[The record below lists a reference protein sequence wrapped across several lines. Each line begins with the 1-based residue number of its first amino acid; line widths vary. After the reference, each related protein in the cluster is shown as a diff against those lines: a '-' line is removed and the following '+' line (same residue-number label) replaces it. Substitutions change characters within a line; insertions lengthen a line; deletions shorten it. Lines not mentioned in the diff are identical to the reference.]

1 VFDTGGVTA
10 SPSPSFL
17 HTGTDPALDSRVD
30 PRSTLRRLSELIRP
44 VTLAREHTLPV
55 LDPLVALLPDGGLT
69 RGSLLQV
76 CGVGATSLALS
87 LMAAG
92 SQDGSWAAV
101 IGLPELG
108 LVAAAEHGLV
118 LDRLALIDAPPT
130 RRGAELVAAVL
141 DGVDLVLLDARMAL
155 SGVESRRIAARLRE
169 RGSVLIMVE
178 PVCSMGPRPSL
189 PRTSGPRISTTRAS
203 AAGASTAGAST
214 AGASM
219 SQAAGGWSPDVVLTV
234 AGSQWQGLGEGH
246 GMLRRRRVRIDAIG
260 RGRAARPR
268 QLEVLLPAEQG
279 SVDVSG

>member
-1 VFDTGGVTA
+1 V
-10 SPSPSFL
+10 
-17 HTGTDPALDSRVD
+17 
-30 PRSTLRRLSELIRP
+30 RRLSELIRP
-44 VTLAREHTLPV
+44 VTFAREHTLPV
-55 LDPLVALLPDGGLT
+55 LDPLVSLLPDGGLT

-178 PVCSMGPRPSL
+178 PVCSMSPRPSL
-189 PRTSGPRISTTRAS
+189 SRTSGPRMSTARASTTGAS
-203 AAGASTAGAST
+203 TTGASTAGAST

-219 SQAAGGWSPDVVLTV
+219 SQAAGGWSPDVVFTV

-246 GMLRRRRVRIDAIG
+246 GMLRRRRARIDAIG

-268 QLEVLLPAEQG
+268 HLEVLLPADQG

>member
-1 VFDTGGVTA
+1 VTA

-17 HTGTDPALDSRVD
+17 HTGTDPATDSALDSRVDPRVD

-44 VTLAREHTLPV
+44 VTFAREQTMPV

-203 AAGASTAGAST
+203 AAGASTAGAS
-214 AGASM
+214 M

>member
-1 VFDTGGVTA
+1 MFDTGGVTA

-17 HTGTDPALDSRVD
+17 NSGPDPGTNPGTDPGSVI
-30 PRSTLRRLSELIRP
+30 RRLSELIRP
-44 VTLAREHTLPV
+44 VTFAREQTLPV
-55 LDPLVALLPDGGLT
+55 LEPLAPLLADGALT
-69 RGSLLQV
+69 RGSLLRV
-76 CGVGATSLALS
+76 CGIGATSLALS

-92 SQDGSWAAV
+92 SRDGSWSAV

-130 RRGAELVAAVL
+130 RRSAELIAAVL
-141 DGVDLVLLDARMAL
+141 DGVDLVLLDARMML
-155 SGVESRRIAARLRE
+155 SGAESRRIAARLRE

-178 PVCSMGPRPSL
+178 PVCSMAPVIALSQTSRT
-189 PRTSGPRISTTRAS
+189 RTS
-203 AAGASTAGAST
+203 TART
-214 AGASM
+214 SM

-246 GMLRRRRVRIDAIG
+246 GTLRRRRVRIDAVG

-268 QLEVLLPAEQG
+268 QLEVLLPADQG
-279 SVDVSG
+279 SVDVID

>member
-1 VFDTGGVTA
+1 MFDTGGVTA

-17 HTGTDPALDSRVD
+17 HTGTDPATDSALDSRVD
-30 PRSTLRRLSELIRP
+30 TRSTLRRLSELIRP
-44 VTLAREHTLPV
+44 VTFAREQTRPV

-189 PRTSGPRISTTRAS
+189 SRTSGSRISTTRAS
-203 AAGASTAGAST
+203 ATGASTAGT
-214 AGASM
+214 SM

-234 AGSQWQGLGEGH
+234 ARSQWQGLGEGH
-246 GMLRRRRVRIDAIG
+246 GMLCRRRVRIDAIG

>member
-1 VFDTGGVTA
+1 MFDTGGVTA

-17 HTGTDPALDSRVD
+17 HTGTDPAFD
-30 PRSTLRRLSELIRP
+30 PASESRSTLRRLSELIRP
-44 VTLAREHTLPV
+44 VTFAREQTLPV
-55 LDPLVALLPDGGLT
+55 LEPLAPLLADGALT
-69 RGSLLQV
+69 RGSLLRV

-92 SQDGSWAAV
+92 SRDGSWSAV

-108 LVAAAEHGLV
+108 LVAAAEHGLI

-130 RRGAELVAAVL
+130 RRGAELIAAVL
-141 DGVDLVLLDARMAL
+141 DGVDLVLLDARMML
-155 SGVESRRIAARLRE
+155 SGAESRRIAARLRE

-178 PVCSMGPRPSL
+178 PVCSMAPVMALS
-189 PRTSGPRISTTRAS
+189 RTSTART
-203 AAGASTAGAST
+203 STARAAT

-219 SQAAGGWSPDVVLTV
+219 SHAAGGWSPDVVLTV

-246 GMLRRRRVRIDAIG
+246 GMLRRRRARIDAVG

-268 QLEVLLPAEQG
+268 RVEVLLPADEG

>member
-1 VFDTGGVTA
+1 MFDTGGVTA

-17 HTGTDPALDSRVD
+17 HTGTDPATDSALDSRVD

-44 VTLAREHTLPV
+44 VTFAREHTLPV

-169 RGSVLIMVE
+169 RGAVLIMVE

-189 PRTSGPRISTTRAS
+189 SRTSGSRISTTRAS
-203 AAGASTAGAST
+203 ATGASTAGT
-214 AGASM
+214 SM
-219 SQAAGGWSPDVVLTV
+219 SQATGGWSPDVVLTV
-234 AGSQWQGLGEGH
+234 ARSQWQGLGEGH
-246 GMLRRRRVRIDAIG
+246 GMLRRRRARIEAIG

-268 QLEVLLPAEQG
+268 QLEVLLPANQG

>member
-17 HTGTDPALDSRVD
+17 HTGTDPATDSALDSRVD

-44 VTLAREHTLPV
+44 VTFAREQTMPV

-189 PRTSGPRISTTRAS
+189 SRTSGPRISTTRAP
-203 AAGASTAGAST
+203 AAGAST

>member
-1 VFDTGGVTA
+1 VTA

-17 HTGTDPALDSRVD
+17 HTGTDPATDSALDSALDPRVD

-44 VTLAREHTLPV
+44 VTFAREQTMPV

-178 PVCSMGPRPSL
+178 PVCSMSPRPSL
-189 PRTSGPRISTTRAS
+189 SRTSGPRMSTARASTT
-203 AAGASTAGAST
+203 GAST

-219 SQAAGGWSPDVVLTV
+219 SQAAGGWSPDVVFTV

-246 GMLRRRRVRIDAIG
+246 GMLRRRRARIDAIG

-268 QLEVLLPAEQG
+268 HLEVLLPADQG

>member
-1 VFDTGGVTA
+1 MFDTGGVTA

-17 HTGTDPALDSRVD
+17 HTGTDPATDSALDSRVD
-30 PRSTLRRLSELIRP
+30 TRSTLRRLSELIRP
-44 VTLAREHTLPV
+44 VTFAREQTMPV

-189 PRTSGPRISTTRAS
+189 SRT
-203 AAGASTAGAST
+203 
-214 AGASM
+214 SM

-234 AGSQWQGLGEGH
+234 ARSQWQGLGEGH
-246 GMLRRRRVRIDAIG
+246 GMLCRRRVRIDAIG